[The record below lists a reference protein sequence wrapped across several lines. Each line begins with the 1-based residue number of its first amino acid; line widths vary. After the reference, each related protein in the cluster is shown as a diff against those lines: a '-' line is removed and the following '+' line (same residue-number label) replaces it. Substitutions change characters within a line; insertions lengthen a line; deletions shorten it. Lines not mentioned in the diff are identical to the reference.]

1 MSYSDFYRNAMEK
14 AAPCEAWKS
23 ETIEKMKS
31 IQTSAKQRKPVSTLC
46 FTAFRHSM
54 IPLASAALIA
64 LVFFYSNSD
73 FLFPLLAAS
82 SNNTPY
88 IASFS
93 ADDAASTQAQ
103 ASPINRGRSIA
114 ILPNIIEADT
124 PEQALPNNICPLDDA
139 FISSEQYEQ
148 AILLLENQLMEQSQ
162 NGTLPVVLT
171 PSDIAAQ
178 GYFSAN
184 DTISVVFALPATSLG
199 ENLYYVYEIPLI

>member
-1 MSYSDFYRNAMEK
+1 MSYSDLYRNAMEK
-14 AAPCEAWKS
+14 AAPCDAWKS
-23 ETIEKMKS
+23 QTIEKMKS
-31 IQTSAKQRKPVSTLC
+31 LQTSDKQRKSVSTLC

-64 LVFFYSNSD
+64 LVFFYSKSD
-73 FLFPLLAAS
+73 FLSPLLAAPS
-82 SNNTPY
+82 TDTPY

-93 ADDAASTQAQ
+93 ADDAASIQAQ
-103 ASPINRGRSIA
+103 TAPINRGRSIT
-114 ILPNIIEADT
+114 ILPNILEADT
-124 PEQALPNNICPLDDA
+124 PEQALPTNICPLDDA
-139 FISSEQYEQ
+139 VISNEQYEQ

-171 PSDIAAQ
+171 RSDIAAQ

-184 DTISVVFALPATSLG
+184 DTISVMFALPATSLG